1 MQPVLPTSLDM
12 ASARVLGFD
21 ATAYINDTKSTLNQ
35 RLNIPG
41 TFALGDCYAFTS
53 KSNKKKNKNTGA
65 ILAGVATVAAAALLC
80 VGKLKG
86 KFKGK
91 LKISNL
97 ADSASNFVKSARKTF
112 SSAFK
117 KLKKVK

>member
-21 ATAYINDTKSTLNQ
+21 ATAYIYDTKSTLNQ

-41 TFALGDCYAFTS
+41 TFTLGDCYVTTS
-53 KSNKKKNKNTGA
+53 KSSKKKNKNIGT
-65 ILAGVATVAAAALLC
+65 ILAGVTTVAAATLLC

-86 KFKGK
+86 RFKGK
-91 LKISNL
+91 LKIANL
-97 ADSASNFVKSARKTF
+97 TNTASNFVKSAGKTF

-117 KLKKVK
+117 KIKKVK

>member
-21 ATAYINDTKSTLNQ
+21 ATAYIYDTKSTLNQ

-41 TFALGDCYAFTS
+41 TFALGDCYATTT
-53 KSNKKKNKNTGA
+53 KSSKKKNKNTGA

-86 KFKGK
+86 KFNGK
-91 LKISNL
+91 VKISNL

-112 SSAFK
+112 SSTFQK
-117 KLKKVK
+117 IKKVK